1 MPYQEAVCHNCL
13 LLDQANLARNLAHP
27 ESIELVRAWIKSM
40 PTEPAA
46 GE

>member
-1 MPYQEAVCHNCL
+1 MAYQPKEAGVRMP
-13 LLDQANLARNLAHP
+13 NLARNLSHP
-27 ESIELVRAWIKSM
+27 ESIELVRAWIESM